1 MTSPLNPPIRL
12 GLTPQTTMED
22 LLGRFV
28 INEATMRPEFQ
39 KGPLRLAMERGCDLE
54 VTGFDSCTRH
64 LSSVLVMF
72 KGGYME
78 DGCVVYPNPGFRVV
92 AIINEGPVHRL
103 DPDED
108 GG

>member
-1 MTSPLNPPIRL
+1 MTSPLNPPIRVHI
-12 GLTPQTTMED
+12 TPQTALED

-54 VTGFDSCTRH
+54 VTGYDSCTR
-64 LSSVLVMF
+64 LVSAVLETIE
-72 KGGYME
+72 GGYME
-78 DGCVVYPNPGFRVV
+78 DGCTLTANPGFRVV
-92 AIINEGPVHRL
+92 AIINAGPVHRI

-108 GG
+108 GD